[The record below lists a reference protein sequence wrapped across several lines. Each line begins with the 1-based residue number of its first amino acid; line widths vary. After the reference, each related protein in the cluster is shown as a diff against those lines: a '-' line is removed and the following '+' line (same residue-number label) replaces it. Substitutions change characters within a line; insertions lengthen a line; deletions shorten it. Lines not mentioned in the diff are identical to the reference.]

1 MSRKITFTN
10 TLDYDLEQ
18 PKSASKWVPEWYS
31 TMESYKNNKKIAN
44 SFGTGLGTIK
54 KCMPVFDAITA
65 GYIIVTPVDLYIGPD
80 GTMSWPSAN
89 FITFHEEWQAPDH
102 PLYNGRLYP
111 KFNNPWIIKTPK
123 GYSSL
128 FVQPFHRKSI
138 FTIMPGIVDTDTYF
152 GLINFPFVL
161 NDLSFTGIVP
171 KGTPIVQV
179 IPFKRENWESKA
191 GTEKDKEQSMQQQK
205 EARSTF
211 YDYYKRM
218 WHRKKQ
224 YK

>member
-1 MSRKITFTN
+1 
-10 TLDYDLEQ
+10 
-18 PKSASKWVPEWYS
+18 
-31 TMESYKNNKKIAN
+31 
-44 SFGTGLGTIK
+44 
-54 KCMPVFDAITA
+54 
-65 GYIIVTPVDLYIGPD
+65 
-80 GTMSWPSAN
+80 
-89 FITFHEEWQAPDH
+89 
-102 PLYNGRLYP
+102 
-111 KFNNPWIIKTPK
+111 
-123 GYSSL
+123 
-128 FVQPFHRKSI
+128 
-138 FTIMPGIVDTDTYF
+138 MPGIVDTDTYF